1 MLFFLLCLIKET
13 KKQSW
18 LEVFVM
24 QTANRAP
31 MPWHFELVQGLSMSY
46 REMHFKQLSLEH
58 LKFIEKKC
66 FRYISQQIQV
76 VFLQLVSSCSSYE
89 MNMDWVVEQCYRPW
103 DHTVLHCS
111 EYIGRIWRNAF
122 ILYFHFFIDTWL
134 SLVITV
140 LLTIFSTFITF
151 DYYWFITVLLASQT

>member
-1 MLFFLLCLIKET
+1 
-13 KKQSW
+13 
-18 LEVFVM
+18 M
-24 QTANRAP
+24 QAANGAP
-31 MPWHFELVQGLSMSY
+31 MPLHFELVQGLSMSY
-46 REMHFKQLSLEH
+46 REMHFRQLSLEH
-58 LKFIEKKC
+58 LKFIEKLC

-89 MNMDWVVEQCYRPW
+89 MNMDWVVVQCHRTW

-122 ILYFHFFIDTWL
+122 ILSFHFFIDTWL

-140 LLTIFSTFITF
+140 LLTIFQYFHHF
-151 DYYWFITVLLASQT
+151 WLLLIHNGFNGISDLEMSLIWILNDNGGSLMKN

>member
-24 QTANRAP
+24 QTANGAP

-46 REMHFKQLSLEH
+46 REMHFRQLSLKH
-58 LKFIEKKC
+58 LKFIEKFC
-66 FRYISQQIQV
+66 FRSMSQQIQV

-89 MNMDWVVEQCYRPW
+89 MNMDWVVVQCYKTW

-122 ILYFHFFIDTWL
+122 ILSFHFFHWHLIITCYNCTTYYFSVLSSLLIVID
-134 SLVITV
+134 S
-140 LLTIFSTFITF
+140 
-151 DYYWFITVLLASQT
+151 